1 MTQRSRGL
9 TLVSESRSLLDD
21 TVQGYR
27 QGPAAV
33 TGLQLILLCLHS
45 LFTQ

>member
-9 TLVSESRSLLDD
+9 MLVSESRSLLDD

-33 TGLQLILLCLHS
+33 TGLQ
-45 LFTQ
+45 